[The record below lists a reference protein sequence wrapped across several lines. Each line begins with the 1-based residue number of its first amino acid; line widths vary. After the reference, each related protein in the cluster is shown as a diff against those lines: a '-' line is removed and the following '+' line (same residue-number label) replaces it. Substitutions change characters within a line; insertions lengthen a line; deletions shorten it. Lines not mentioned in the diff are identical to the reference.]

1 MQAHWLDLP
10 AINSFEFDSL
20 DFEDDFASITWSSC
34 NTWVNSWTD
43 VLKYEKKM
51 CLYIEDFVLFHE
63 SSGDNFAYSATCSN
77 SVLCSY
83 SVVVTYK
90 CNYDGA
96 LFLLCYV
103 TTDMVEVWVWDPG
116 ENQ

>member
-1 MQAHWLDLP
+1 MP

-20 DFEDDFASITWSSC
+20 DFVDDFAAVTWSSC
-34 NTWVNSWTD
+34 KTWINSWTD
-43 VLKYEKKM
+43 VLNNEEKV
-51 CLYIEDFVLFHE
+51 CLYIEEIVLFHD
-63 SSGDNFAYSATCSN
+63 SFSDDFAYSATCSN

-90 CNYDGA
+90 CNYDRA
-96 LFLLCYV
+96 LFLLCHV